1 MLKLLK
7 KRAVNATEVVINVDH
22 QLDMEEA
29 EMNAQKTQDLDLKKK
44 EDGVKVE
51 AQVNLQGVHLI
62 LNQKEVVFQDLEK
75 AGDNILVC

>member
-22 QLDMEEA
+22 QVDMEEA

>member
-1 MLKLLK
+1 
-7 KRAVNATEVVINVDH
+7 
-22 QLDMEEA
+22 
-29 EMNAQKTQDLDLKKK
+29 MNAQKTQDLDLKKK